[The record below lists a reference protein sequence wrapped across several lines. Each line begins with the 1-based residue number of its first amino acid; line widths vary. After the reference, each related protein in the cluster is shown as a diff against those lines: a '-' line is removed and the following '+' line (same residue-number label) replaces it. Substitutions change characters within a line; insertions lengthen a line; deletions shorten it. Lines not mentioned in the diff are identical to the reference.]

1 LGVKCFKTILSLT
14 CPTAFIFG
22 LVLIDVFIALR
33 QLFYL
38 FSLRHRVFGYLI
50 PAPLGAISRRLLNW
64 AGGQANSTN
73 SGLATSGL
81 TRIKNFCIFIKPF
94 RRVDSLRFHKPAGR
108 KPANRYRQG

>member
-38 FSLRHRVFGYLI
+38 FLVRHRAFGYLI

-64 AGGQANSTN
+64 AGGQATSTN

-81 TRIKNFCIFIKPF
+81 TRIKKLLYLYKTVSA
-94 RRVDSLRFHKPAGR
+94 RRQFAVS
-108 KPANRYRQG
+108 